1 MKVMACIALT
11 VAAVAFG
18 GCSTALRR
26 TAQVTEMAVYPSLAC
41 DGFST
46 HVAVA
51 SGNYYET
58 NPMIAGQPSDGAL
71 VGYFGFVGGS
81 TFMVNRVTASLLV
94 RRPEVADVVRIAANV
109 GLLVTE
115 ALAIEHNLGQR
126 VTACGL

>member
-1 MKVMACIALT
+1 MRVMACIVL
-11 VAAVAFG
+11 AVAG
-18 GCSTALRR
+18 VASSGCAATLHR
-26 TAQVTEMAVYPSLAC
+26 TAQVTEMATYPSLAC

-81 TFMVNRVTASLLV
+81 TFMVNRMASSLIERRSTADL
-94 RRPEVADVVRIAANV
+94 VRIAMNV
-109 GLLVTE
+109 GMLAVE
-115 ALAIEHNLGQR
+115 ADSIQYNRGHK
-126 VTACGL
+126 VSTCGM